1 MLLALDQGTTST
13 RAIRFDA
20 TLRPQAMAQR
30 ELTQF
35 YPQPGWVEHEPEHL
49 ISDSIAVLRE
59 AAGDGPIAAI
69 GITNQRETTL
79 LWRRDTGEAVHRAI
93 VWQDRRTAE
102 ACTRLPA
109 DLIAQ
114 RTGLLPDPYFSA
126 TKLAWLLDHIPGAR
140 ADAAAGRLCF
150 GTVDSFLLFRL
161 TQGRVHATDATNASR
176 TMLWNIHTG
185 EWDADLLHLFGIP
198 PALLPE
204 VRDCAAEFGTT
215 EMLGRT
221 IPIRGIAGDQQA
233 ATMGQACFT
242 PGMLKSTYGT
252 GCFALLVTGAAVASR
267 HRLLTT
273 LAWQLDGRR
282 SYALEG
288 AIFNAGSTVQW
299 LRDGLGLIGSAAEAS
314 ALAPLA
320 DPDNG
325 VHLIPA
331 FTGLGAPWWDAG
343 ARAAITG
350 LTRGSGRA
358 EIAAAALEAVAFQT
372 RDLLTA
378 MAADT
383 AAATM
388 RGDPPTTPRVET
400 PAPLRVDTP
409 APLRVDTPA
418 PLRVDGGMAA
428 SDWTMQRLADI
439 TGRDVDRPA
448 VTETTAAGAAW
459 LAGLQS
465 GLVPGPAGAAG
476 LWRRERR
483 FTPQM
488 APEQAA
494 QRHAAWLA
502 ALQRVR

>member
-20 TLRPQAMAQR
+20 TLRPLATAQR
-30 ELTQF
+30 ELVQF
-35 YPQPGWVEHEPEHL
+35 FPQPGWVEHEPEHL
-49 ISDSIAVLRE
+49 IVDSIAVLRE
-59 AAGDGPIAAI
+59 AAGDHRIAAI

-79 LWRRDTGEAVHRAI
+79 LWRRDTGHAVHRAI

-102 ACTRLPA
+102 ACARLPA
-109 DLIAQ
+109 ALIAE

-126 TKLAWLLDHIPGAR
+126 TKLAWLLDHVPGAR
-140 ADAAAGRLCF
+140 ADAQAGRLCF

-161 TQGRVHATDATNASR
+161 TGGRVHATDATNASR

-185 EWDADLLHLFGIP
+185 EWDPDLLRLFDIP

-215 EMLGRT
+215 DVLGRSV
-221 IPIRGIAGDQQA
+221 PIRGIAGDQQA
-233 ATMGQACFT
+233 ATMGQACFE

-252 GCFALLVTGAAVASR
+252 GCFALLVTGAALPSR

-273 LAWQLDGRR
+273 LAWQLGGART
-282 SYALEG
+282 YALEG

-299 LRDGLGLIGSAAEAS
+299 LRDGLGLIASAAEAS

-320 DPDNG
+320 DLDSG
-325 VHLIPA
+325 VHLVPA

-350 LTRGSGRA
+350 LTRGAGRA

-372 RDLLTA
+372 RDLLDA
-378 MAADT
+378 MAADMGT
-383 AAATM
+383 SAT
-388 RGDPPTTPRVET
+388 T
-400 PAPLRVDTP
+400 
-409 APLRVDTPA
+409 
-418 PLRVDGGMAA
+418 LRVDGGMAA

-439 TGRDVDRPA
+439 TGCAVDRPQ

-465 GLVPGPAGAAG
+465 GLVPGPPEART
-476 LWRRERR
+476 LWRRDRR
-483 FTPQM
+483 FTPGM
-488 APEQAA
+488 PPAQAN
-494 QRHAAWLA
+494 QRHAAWLD
-502 ALQRVR
+502 ALRRVR